1 MEDLL
6 KIVEGFIPEDQK
18 ADIKAKID
26 GTLETLTK
34 EKVKETKKEL
44 SQKFGVNFF
53 EEDVEKAFNND
64 KFVKKEVLLQKE
76 NELNEKLSTLETLQ
90 KELENTKK
98 EKDFTEVKYQ
108 LAGKGFNMER
118 IDFVQNILPQEGTVE
133 EKVNALYEK
142 VPEFFTQSKEV
153 KVVTQRVEPTETAPK
168 GKSDFQKYIE
178 QRKK

>member
-53 EEDVEKAFNND
+53 EEDVDKAFNND
-64 KFVKKEVLLQKE
+64 RFVKKEVLLQKE

-133 EKVNALYEK
+133 EKVNTLFAK
-142 VPEFFTQSKEV
+142 V
-153 KVVTQRVEPTETAPK
+153 
-168 GKSDFQKYIE
+168 
-178 QRKK
+178 